1 MTFAEELDQLIAM
14 RLGPKAT
21 FGDYMAAAEA
31 LEKARFKLDEHA
43 ETQFSEAEA
52 TAWEE
57 ANIRAGRASR

>member
-1 MTFAEELDQLIAM
+1 MRFADKLDQLIAR

-21 FGDYMAAAEA
+21 FGDYMDVAEA
-31 LEKARFKLDEHA
+31 LEKAKSKVDEDA
-43 ETQFSEAEA
+43 ETRFTEAEA